1 MEDYDSLGA
10 RQEPYENTELV
21 IAEDFNGDELLE
33 SDDAY
38 TFDNVNFKD
47 EDLHEALNS
56 MSKEGLVE
64 LLGSFRYLEI
74 IRRCGI
80 ERCDY
85 V

>member
-1 MEDYDSLGA
+1 MQNYDRLGA
-10 RQEPYENTELV
+10 RQEPYENTELA
-21 IAEDFNGDELLE
+21 IGEDFKGDELLE

-64 LLGSFRYLEI
+64 LLGSFRNLEI

-80 ERCDY
+80 ERY
-85 V
+85 SNV